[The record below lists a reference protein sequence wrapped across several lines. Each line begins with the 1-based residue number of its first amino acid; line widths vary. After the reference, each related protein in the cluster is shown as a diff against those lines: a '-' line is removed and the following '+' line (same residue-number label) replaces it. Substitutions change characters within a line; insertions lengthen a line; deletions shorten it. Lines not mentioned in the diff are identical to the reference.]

1 MTLTVFF
8 SAVRDSKCDY
18 PAACNAMETL
28 LLHEDL
34 VENGAPFFTDV
45 CTMLKKEGV
54 REPTTVKSNKT
65 MHNP

>member
-1 MTLTVFF
+1 
-8 SAVRDSKCDY
+8 
-18 PAACNAMETL
+18 METL

-34 VENGAPFFTDV
+34 VNNGAPFFADV

-54 REPTTVKSNKT
+54 REPTMVKSNKT